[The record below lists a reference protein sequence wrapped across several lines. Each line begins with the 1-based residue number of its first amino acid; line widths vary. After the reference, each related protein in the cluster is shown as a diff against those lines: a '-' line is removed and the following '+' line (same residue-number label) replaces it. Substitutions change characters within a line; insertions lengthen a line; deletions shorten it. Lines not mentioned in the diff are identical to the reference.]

1 MKKTLRITVNG
12 RVYDVVAEI
21 LGEEAAAPRVAQ
33 AAAGL
38 SATSSAATTAAAAAE
53 TSPRRPAATPPVGG
67 TGAIVSP
74 LAGKVVSI
82 HAAVGNVVAA
92 GQTVFTLEAMKM
104 NTIVSAAS
112 AGTVATIHVS
122 TGDAVEEG
130 QLLMTLR

>member
-12 RVYDVVAEI
+12 KVYDVVAEI
-21 LGEEAAAPRVAQ
+21 LGEEAAAPRVAE

-38 SATSSAATTAAAAAE
+38 SAAGSAATAAVE
-53 TSPRRPAATPPVGG
+53 PSPRRPAATPPAGG

-112 AGTVATIHVS
+112 GGTVATIHVS